1 MGSKLKGE
9 FMAHDVFISY
19 STKDKPVADAVCA
32 KLEEQKIRCWIAPRD
47 IPAGENFARSI
58 INAINDSRV
67 FVLLWSASANASEHI
82 LNEINQAFDQ
92 GITIIPFR
100 IQDVQP
106 TPEMRYY
113 FGRTHWLDALTP
125 PLEKHIQTLSETIQA
140 LLSRQPQTAVASPEP
155 APAAEPSHAVTGQ
168 PEPDKWVP
176 PAAVPKVK
184 LAEPRMKPAKNK
196 ALLPALA
203 GVTVLA
209 LLAVMYFTGLF
220 DHLITKTPTPTEHV
234 IGVTPTIATPSLTPT
249 STQTPTPT
257 PLPGWVEEIAQ
268 PILLAVADK
277 EPAFADDFSWEDQ
290 LYNSNWHFQKDGEN
304 CPDQPYYG
312 IVDGKLTL
320 SNNSQCFVHLT
331 PDITGA
337 ANYVLQVELV
347 AMDLPGSRINLRA
360 GDNSLQLNTSGDWSW
375 TFYDSFKYSSQTLGE
390 GVIAFDPL
398 VPHTITLIGYQ
409 NWTAVLI
416 DDIPLVSGRNSYR
429 TVNQFFQVSLF
440 GASYNQ
446 FVEFDNLKIW
456 NLDAVSGL
464 PEVTQN
470 N

>member
-1 MGSKLKGE
+1 
-9 FMAHDVFISY
+9 MAHDVFISY
-19 STKDKPVADAVCA
+19 STKDKHIADAVCA

-47 IPAGENFARSI
+47 IPAGQNFAASI

-155 APAAEPSHAVTGQ
+155 APAAEPSPAVTGQ
-168 PEPDKWVP
+168 PEPDKHVP
-176 PAAVPKVK
+176 PAAAQKVK

-196 ALLPALA
+196 ALVPALA
-203 GVTVLA
+203 GVSVLA
-209 LLAVMYFTGLF
+209 LLAVMYFTGFF
-220 DHLITKTPTPTEHV
+220 DRLVTKTPTPTEHV

-249 STQTPTPT
+249 PTQTPTPT
-257 PLPGWVEEIAQ
+257 PLPGWVDEIAR

-277 EPAFADDFSWEDQ
+277 EPVFADDFSSEDT
-290 LYNSNWHFQKDGEN
+290 LSNWQFQADGEN
-304 CPDQPYYG
+304 CPEQPYLGYYKG
-312 IVDGKLTL
+312 SLTL
-320 SNNSQCFVHLT
+320 SNNSTCFVHLT
-331 PDITGA
+331 PDITGV

-347 AMDLPGSRINLRA
+347 AMDLPGTRINLRA
-360 GDNSLQLNTSGDWSW
+360 GDNSLQLNTSGEWSW
-375 TFYDSFKYSSQTLGE
+375 TFHDSRNNASQTLGE
-390 GVIAFDPL
+390 GTIDFDPL
-398 VPHTITLIGYQ
+398 LPHTITLIGYQ

-416 DDIPLVSGRNSYR
+416 DDIPLVSGENPYR
-429 TVNQFFQVSLF
+429 TANQFFQVSLF

-464 PEVTQN
+464 PEVTP
-470 N
+470 